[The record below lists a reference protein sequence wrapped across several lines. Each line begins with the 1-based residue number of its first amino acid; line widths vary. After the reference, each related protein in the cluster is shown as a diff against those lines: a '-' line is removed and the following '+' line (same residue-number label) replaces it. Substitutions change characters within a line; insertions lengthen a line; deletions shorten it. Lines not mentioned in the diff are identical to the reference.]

1 MVKVIVL
8 DVMSNDWG
16 EIYSSSCEVAFFMC
30 PSQKFSRKMAM
41 VKTFFVL
48 VGKMYT
54 ANPMLMCFLCSTIL
68 GFLEIE
74 ETVAFDHISLSLID
88 ATD

>member
-1 MVKVIVL
+1 MQCETNVVKVIVL

-48 VGKMYT
+48 ISKMYT
-54 ANPMLMCFLCSTIL
+54 ANPTC
-68 GFLEIE
+68 
-74 ETVAFDHISLSLID
+74 
-88 ATD
+88 